1 MIWFFNLLARL
12 PLSALHRLGTLFG
25 WITYFYSG
33 RYAARLRENL
43 QNGLKYLHG
52 NESVSEAHFRRIL
65 HANVSE
71 VGKSVMELPWIWKRP
86 LEEVIAS
93 VKVCHGWENIETA
106 QALGKGVIMMTPH
119 CSAVFN

>member
-43 QNGLKYLHG
+43 QKL
-52 NESVSEAHFRRIL
+52 AR
-65 HANVSE
+65 A
-71 VGKSVMELPWIWKRP
+71 
-86 LEEVIAS
+86 
-93 VKVCHGWENIETA
+93 
-106 QALGKGVIMMTPH
+106 
-119 CSAVFN
+119 